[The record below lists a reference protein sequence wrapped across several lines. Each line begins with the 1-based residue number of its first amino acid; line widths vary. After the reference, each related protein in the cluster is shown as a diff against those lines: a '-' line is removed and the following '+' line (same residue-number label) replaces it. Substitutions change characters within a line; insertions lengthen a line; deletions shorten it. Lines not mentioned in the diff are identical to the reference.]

1 MAMGCCVNHIGEF
14 DRVRI
19 KPWTLWVRRQF
30 GAERIGELVCTGE
43 FDNVRGPFDEVTAAS
58 RFARVFRCEVGF
70 HGRKQK
76 LYLKQYLYR
85 SVWDFVKHLLRA
97 NRAERAF
104 KAAIMLGENGL
115 DSPEVVATG
124 RLRYGPL
131 CRTSFLVT
139 REIENARAVYT
150 YPNEDWPAQANG
162 TAHDKRE
169 FIRALGST
177 IGRMHAAQIFHG
189 DLRAGNIFAEK
200 SEGNWRFYFLDNE
213 RTKKFRRLPQRLR
226 LKNLVQINMLIGPAI
241 TRSDRMR
248 FFRTYCQYNPGIRAG
263 RKVLLR
269 TINRKTVNRL
279 KGHV

>member
-19 KPWTLWVRRQF
+19 KPWTMWVRRQF
-30 GAERIGELVCTGE
+30 GGERIGRLVSGGE
-43 FDNVRGPFDEVTAAS
+43 FNNVRGPFDEVTTAS

-104 KAAIMLGENGL
+104 KAATMLGENGL
-115 DSPEVVATG
+115 CSPEVIATG
-124 RLRYGPL
+124 RLRCGPV

-139 REIENARAVYT
+139 RELENARAVYT
-150 YPNEDWPAQANG
+150 YSNEDWAEQTNG
-162 TAHDKRE
+162 TARDKRQ

-177 IGRMHAAQIFHG
+177 IGRMHVAQIFHG

-200 SEGNWRFYFLDNE
+200 SEGKWRFYFLDNE

-248 FFRTYCQYNPGIRAG
+248 FFKAYCQYNPVVSAD
-263 RKVLLR
+263 
-269 TINRKTVNRL
+269 RKTWIHKAVSKTNKRL
-279 KGHV
+279 NTKD

>member
-1 MAMGCCVNHIGEF
+1 MGCCVNHIADF

-19 KPWTLWVRRQF
+19 KTWTLWVRRQF
-30 GAERIGELVCTGE
+30 GAEKIGELVCGRE
-43 FDNVRGPFDEVTAAS
+43 FDNVRGPFDEVTATS

-70 HGRKQK
+70 HGLNQK

-124 RLRYGPL
+124 RLRCGPV

-139 REIENARAVYT
+139 RELENAKAIYI
-150 YPNEDWPAQANG
+150 YPNEDWADQVNG
-162 TAHDKRE
+162 TVRDKRE
-169 FIRALGST
+169 FICALGRT

-189 DLRAGNIFAEK
+189 DLRAGNVFAEK
-200 SEGNWRFYFLDNE
+200 SEGKWRFYFLDNE

-226 LKNLVQINMLIGPAI
+226 LKNLVQINMLRAKTLTI
-241 TRSDRMR
+241 TDRMR
-248 FFRTYCQYNPGIRAG
+248 FFRAYLAETFNTKDEAKKIAA
-263 RKVLLR
+263 KVS
-269 TINRKTVNRL
+269 IKTARRL
-279 KGHV
+279 KNKIIR